1 MPPSGK
7 IPVSTAALRT
17 VSTTLSISTRASRLA
32 EYSSVKCGI
41 VLLSLE
47 PNRPRLKFYG
57 DVEATEAR
65 SLSLWERVGVRGY
78 GLSMGR
84 NPSPGSQERSDLSQR
99 ERWQNTHAST
109 LSTTSLKLPVQPCR
123 KDRHRS

>member
-7 IPVSTAALRT
+7 ILVSTAALRT

-32 EYSSVKCGI
+32 EYSIVKCGI

-47 PNRPRLKFYG
+47 PNRPRLKFCG
-57 DVEATEAR
+57 DVAATEAR
-65 SLSLWERVGVRGY
+65 SLSLWERAGVRGY

-84 NPSPGSQERSDLSQR
+84 NPSPGSQERSDLSLQ
-99 ERWQNTHAST
+99 ERWPNSCIAILYS
-109 LSTTSLKLPVQPCR
+109 
-123 KDRHRS
+123 